1 MILPELPEPKSKTDA
16 ITNAKIYATSI
27 NESDLL
33 SELKEMRIK
42 LEKENAPSWFIKIV
56 DRELSRILFSLRAL
70 FEWKHPVDSSD
81 RASEIV
87 IRIYGVR
94 DRMLAFLN
102 PECLA
107 LIDSSLVDEWLDMDS
122 ERKPLRSQNER
133 KQVKLSKLF
142 RGDIF
147 VGYTLSIDGQMLS
160 NQLLVSISPS
170 DGAVRPT
177 VTVSFMC
184 NEEMTKDA
192 PDIHVK

>member
-133 KQVKLSKLF
+133 KQVKLSKLY
-142 RGDIF
+142 RDDAF
-147 VGYTLSIDGQMLS
+147 VGFGLSVDGVLLS
-160 NQLLVSISPS
+160 NQTLLRIEHSNGRHP
-170 DGAVRPT
+170 PQ
-177 VTVSFMC
+177 VTVVFNSHKDL
-184 NEEMTKDA
+184 TVDA
-192 PDIHVK
+192 PDIHLK